1 MSTEPP
7 TPTLAVQLQ
16 EPLLVLGQLGP
27 TRHLVNLP
35 LQDGDL
41 TVPPGLNA
49 QQRFT
54 FDRVEP
60 PLADTP
66 LADTPTQ
73 TRPLHRRRRFC
84 EGRVCEV
91 CLRGCVRVKCV
102 CVICVVCVCVLC
114 V

>member
-54 FDRVEP
+54 FDCVEP

-66 LADTPTQ
+66 LADTPPDTPPPQ
-73 TRPLHRRRRFC
+73 AEAFLR
-84 EGRVCEV
+84 GA
-91 CLRGCVRVKCV
+91 CLRGVFERVCAREMCV
-102 CVICVVCVCVLC
+102 CDMCGVCVVCV
-114 V
+114 